1 MPIPKRE
8 RGMRPPPPQSPFL
21 FVTFYFLKNKYEK
34 NSSPSNDRS
43 HTLFVFFWVYNQIHL
58 LKKKIE
64 KKKTT
69 SLSANLVS

>member
-1 MPIPKRE
+1 MKKIPLPRMTVHT
-8 RGMRPPPPQSPFL
+8 RFL
-21 FVTFYFLKNKYEK
+21 
-34 NSSPSNDRS
+34 SSFGF
-43 HTLFVFFWVYNQIHL
+43 TIKFIF